1 MCANVGQTVGIV
13 RGTRDREMS
22 LFTDTWVVMPVY
34 NEAAVVANVVELTRR
49 TFPKIVC
56 VDDGSSDSSAAQI
69 RTTGAHLV
77 RHSVN
82 LGQGAAL
89 QTGITYALSQPGIR
103 YVVTM
108 DSDGQHR
115 PEDAAAMVELAR
127 SGAADVVLGSRFLN
141 GGAQVPL
148 AKRAILRTVAALSP
162 ASRRMRLTDAHNGL
176 RVLTADA
183 ARQLRIRTHGME
195 HASEIVASLATSKL
209 RVVEAPVTI
218 LYTDY
223 SKSKGQSVVNGINII
238 FDLTIRQRG

>member
-1 MCANVGQTVGIV
+1 
-13 RGTRDREMS
+13 MS
-22 LFTDTWVVMPVY
+22 LLSDAWVVMPVY
-34 NEAAVVANVVELTRR
+34 NEAAVVASVVELTGR
-49 TFPKIVC
+49 TFPHIVC
-56 VDDGSSDSSAAQI
+56 VDDGSSDASAAQI

-77 RHSVN
+77 RHPVN

-141 GGAQVPL
+141 GGAHVPL
-148 AKRAILRTVAALSP
+148 SKRAVLRTVAALSP

-183 ARQLRIRTHGME
+183 ARQLKIRTNGME
-195 HASEIVASLATSKL
+195 HASEIVSFLAASQL

-223 SKSKGQSVVNGINII
+223 AKSKGQSLVNGINII
-238 FDLTIRQRG
+238 FDLSIRQRG